1 MSDPQ
6 FSVALCTYNGARF
19 LSEQL
24 ESIAAQT
31 MLPHELVICDDRS
44 SDNTVDIIREFA
56 AGAPF
61 PVSLSVND
69 SRLGS
74 TKNFEKAISRCQFEV
89 IALCDQ
95 DDVWHPQ
102 KLSRMADVFHRDQYI
117 GAVFSDA
124 ELIDEN
130 SQRLGNTLWSSNLFN
145 MREQKKFASG
155 DGLEVLLKHTLVT
168 GATLAFRSGFRSLV
182 LPIPS
187 EQIHDLWITM
197 LIASVQHLAPLRH
210 ALIRYRQHE
219 GQQIGPGKKLTF
231 WQKVPTRVGPDYYLS
246 EAERLGEI
254 CERLHDR
261 RALFPPHPNALHLI
275 RQKIKHRKARAEF
288 PSSKVLRLPTV
299 IREAATLRYW
309 RYSNGVGSVAKDLL
323 G

>member
-1 MSDPQ
+1 VSDPQ
-6 FSVALCTYNGARF
+6 LSVALCTYNGARF
-19 LSEQL
+19 LAKQL

-31 MLPHELVICDDRS
+31 TLPEELVICDDCS
-44 SDNTVDIIREFA
+44 SDDTVDIIREFKA
-56 AGAPF
+56 AAPF
-61 PVSLSVND
+61 PVYLSVND

-74 TKNFEKAISRCQFEV
+74 TKNFEKAISLCQFEI

-102 KLSRMADVFHRDQYI
+102 KLSRMAEVFHRDNRI

-130 SQRLGNTLWSSNLFN
+130 SQCLGSTLWSSNLFN
-145 MREQKKFASG
+145 IREQKKFESG
-155 DGLEVLLKHTLVT
+155 GGLEVLLKHTLVT
-168 GATLAFRSGFRSLV
+168 GATMAFRSRFRSLV

-210 ALIRYRQHE
+210 ALIRYRRHE
-219 GQQIGPGKKLTF
+219 AQQIGPGKKLTF
-231 WQKVPTRVGPDYYLS
+231 WQKVPTRVGPDFYLS

-261 RALFPPHPNALHLI
+261 RAMFPFHPNAVHLI

-288 PSSKVLRLPTV
+288 PRSKVLRLPTV
-299 IREAATLRYW
+299 IREVATLRYW
-309 RYSNGVGSVAKDLL
+309 RYSSGVGSVARDLL
-323 G
+323 A

>member
-6 FSVALCTYNGARF
+6 LSVALCTYNGARF

-24 ESIAAQT
+24 ESIAAQST
-31 MLPHELVICDDRS
+31 LPHELVISDDCS
-44 SDNTVDIIREFA
+44 SDSTVDIIREFA

-74 TKNFEKAISRCQFEV
+74 TKNFEKAISLCQFEV

-102 KLSRMADVFHRDQYI
+102 KLSRVAEVFHRDERI

-130 SQRLGNTLWSSNLFN
+130 SQCLGNTLWSSILFSQ
-145 MREQKKFASG
+145 REQKCFESG
-155 DGLEVLLKHTLVT
+155 EGLDVLLKHTLVP
-168 GATLAFRSGFRSLV
+168 GATMAFRSRFRGLV

-187 EQIHDLWITM
+187 KQIHDLWITM

-219 GQQIGPGKKLTF
+219 AQQIGLMKKLSF
-231 WQKVPTRVGPDYYLS
+231 WQKVPRRVGPDYYLC
-246 EAERLGEI
+246 EAERLGEF

-261 RALFPPHPNALHLI
+261 HDIFPPHPRALHLI
-275 RQKIKHRKARAEF
+275 RQKIKHLKARAEF
-288 PSSKVLRLPTV
+288 PRSKVLRLPTV

-309 RYSNGVGSVAKDLL
+309 RYSSGVGSVAKDLL